1 MTTRQK
7 NYILKDD
14 NVTNISKILLE
25 TSLLLFKTSL
35 LSSKNKALV
44 KNILRVSKFAIVK
57 LKDRSR
63 NLLNKI

>member
-25 TSLLLFKTSL
+25 PSLLLFKTSL
-35 LSSKNKALV
+35 LSSKNKVLA

-57 LKDRSR
+57 LKDRSQ